1 MFWGWRNLPTMY
13 RAFEELKKEME
24 NLTTYTEV
32 SDFPVVNFWRGKDG
46 AILTAQM
53 PGLSSEN
60 IEISVVGQT
69 VTISGNYLQPELKE
83 KESFLRKERKTG
95 KFTKTY
101 ELPFKID
108 SEKTEAVFDK
118 GILQL
123 NLPQAEADKPKT
135 VSIKAL

>member
-1 MFWGWRNLPTMY
+1 
-13 RAFEELKKEME
+13 
-24 NLTTYTEV
+24 
-32 SDFPVVNFWRGKDG
+32 
-46 AILTAQM
+46 M